1 MFLDRMSA
9 EENVRKNTSLF
20 FINIQQSPFFSQQ
33 ELNELLSKAIFVS
46 GAPLSLFEHP
56 LWEEFFAK
64 LRPSFELPSRKQI
77 STALLDFHYEKT
89 KKMVDDEVKNS
100 NVLHLQL
107 DGWSNI
113 RNESII
119 NFVVTQPK
127 PLFVDF
133 VATEEKR
140 HTGEYMATKI
150 AEVMERY
157 GSDKFYSCIGDN
169 AANMQLGLRKT
180 VEKFPHIN
188 AFGCKAHV
196 LNLLCSDILNK
207 ATSKK
212 VFANAKKVIK
222 KINKSH
228 CLNSVF
234 KKKQTEKG
242 IQTTLKIPPNT
253 RWGYANQCLN
263 SLIQNK
269 AVLRLMAADPDMN
282 KDFDVVN
289 ITGEDS
295 EDGDNEEDEEEVEP
309 ELPGEVKKMILND
322 QFWSKIECLHEILQP
337 IAACIAKIE
346 TDDAIIHKA
355 YDMLNKLFL
364 TVESLVKSSLVF
376 DARDKKNVEKCVQE
390 RKATLMHPI
399 LLAAAI
405 LDPAAIG
412 SQLTPEETMDGTG
425 FIFESA
431 KKVELNEEEIMTQ
444 FTNYKAKQGMWAKQ
458 FLWVSCSNVKPIDW
472 WKTFFG
478 HTALAKMAEK
488 ILTAPMTSAAT
499 ERSFSTFGNIH
510 TKKRNRLTTERSG
523 KITFVAH
530 NHKLMQKQS
539 KQEEPTKKR
548 KRYAET
554 DSDDENE

>member
-1 MFLDRMSA
+1 M
-9 EENVRKNTSLF
+9 
-20 FINIQQSPFFSQQ
+20 QQ

-46 GAPLSLFEHP
+46 GAPLSLVEHP
-56 LWEEFFAK
+56 LWKEFFAK

-77 STALLDFHYEKT
+77 STALLDHHYETT
-89 KKMVDDEVKNS
+89 KKMVDVEVKNS

-133 VATEEKR
+133 VATEDKR

-150 AEVMERY
+150 TEVVERY
-157 GSDKFYSCIGDN
+157 GSDKFFSCIGDN

-180 VEKFPHIN
+180 VEKFPHIH
-188 AFGCKAHV
+188 AFGCKAHS
-196 LNLLCSDILNK
+196 LNLLSSDILNK
-207 ATSKK
+207 PTSKK
-212 VFANAKKVIK
+212 VFGNAKKVIK
-222 KINKSH
+222 KIKKSH

-234 KKKQTEKG
+234 TKKQAEKG
-242 IQTTLKIPPNT
+242 IRTALKIPPNT

-269 AVLRLMAADPDMN
+269 AVLRLMAADPEMN

-289 ITGEDS
+289 VTGEDD
-295 EDGDNEEDEEEVEP
+295 EDGDNEDDDDKDEP
-309 ELPGEVKKMILND
+309 ELPGEVKKLILND

-337 IAACIAKIE
+337 IADCIEAIE
-346 TDDAIIHKA
+346 TDDAIIHKSH
-355 YDMLNKLFL
+355 DMLKKLFS

-376 DARDKKNVEKCVQE
+376 NACDKKGVERCVQE
-390 RKATLMHPI
+390 RKQALMHPI
-399 LLAAAI
+399 LLAATI

-412 SQLTPEETMDGTG
+412 AQLTPEEFMDGTG

-431 KKVELNEEEIMTQ
+431 RKVGLNEEEIMTQ
-444 FTNYKAKQGMWAKQ
+444 FTNYKAKEGIWAKQ
-458 FLWVSCSNVKPIDW
+458 FVWVSCCNVKPIVW

-488 ILTAPMTSAAT
+488 ILSAPLTSAAT
-499 ERSFSTFGNIH
+499 ERTFSTFGNIH

-523 KITFVAH
+523 KITFIAH
-530 NHKLMQKQS
+530 NHKLMHKQS
-539 KQEEPTKKR
+539 KQEEPAKKR
-548 KRYAET
+548 MRYAEI
-554 DSDDENE
+554 DSDDESE